1 VCGHTVTD
9 EAPDKCP
16 VCGVAKEKYARF

>member
-1 VCGHTVTD
+1 D

-16 VCGVAKEKYARF
+16 VCGAAKEKFSEVE